1 MAGPMKFPL
10 MRNNILREDLDAVIA
25 HLRQDDPILTHGA
38 NVRAF
43 EKEWSGWLGVRH
55 SVFVNSGAS
64 ANLLS
69 MAILKIRHPKGGE
82 VIVPPLAW
90 VSDVASV
97 LQNGFTPVF
106 ADIDPRTLSMHPARI
121 LEKLG
126 PRTRAVF
133 LTHVQ
138 GFDGLTDELLA
149 ELERRRVPLIE
160 DVCESHGAT
169 HSGRKLGSFGWISNF
184 SFYYAHHMS
193 TIEGG
198 MVCTDDAEAYQQL
211 RMLRS
216 HGMVREA
223 DDGAVRAAYAAG
235 NPQLNPDFIFAYS
248 AYNARNTEIGGILG
262 RSQLR
267 RLDANVRRRTDNLL
281 RFLGRIDASKYRT
294 DFKVEGSSNYAFNL
308 ILRKADD
315 GLVERVMQRMREAG
329 IEFRR
334 GSAGGGNQIRQPY
347 LKGIVPEGHHRE
359 FPETEHVHF
368 YGFYIGN
375 FPDLKDAE
383 VDEICAILNGV

>member
-1 MAGPMKFPL
+1 MMKFPL

-25 HLRQDDPILTHGA
+25 HLQQDDPILTHGA

-43 EKEWSGWLGVRH
+43 ESEWSEWLGVKY

-69 MAILKIRHPKGGE
+69 MAILKLRHPEGGE
-82 VIVPPLAW
+82 VLVPPLTW
-90 VSDVASV
+90 VSDIATV

-106 ADIDPRTLSMHPARI
+106 VDICPHSLAMDPKQI
-121 LEKLG
+121 LAKITD
-126 PRTRAVF
+126 RTRAVF

-138 GFDGLTDELLA
+138 GFDGLTDELVA
-149 ELERRRVPLIE
+149 ELERRNIPLIE

-169 HSGRKLGSFGWISNF
+169 HNGKRLGSFGWMSNF

-198 MVCTDDAEAYQQL
+198 MICTNDPEVYQHA

-223 DDGAVRAAYAAG
+223 TSEDVKRSYRED
-235 NPQLNPDFIFAYS
+235 NPQLNPDFIFAHA
-248 AYNARNTEIGGILG
+248 AYNVRNTEIGGIMG
-262 RSQLR
+262 RSQLK
-267 RLDANVRRRTDNLL
+267 RLDANVRRRTENLL
-281 RFLGRIDASKYRT
+281 RFLDRIDGSRYRT
-294 DFKVEGSSNYAFNL
+294 DFKLEGSSNYAFNL
-308 ILRKADD
+308 ILRQADD
-315 GLVERVMQRMREAG
+315 EFVERLMAGMRAAG

-334 GSAGGGNQIRQPY
+334 GSAGGGNQVRQPY
-347 LKGIVPEGHHRE
+347 LKGIVPQDHHLN
-359 FPETEHVHF
+359 FPQTEHVHF

-375 FPDLKDAE
+375 FPDLKNE
-383 VDEICAILNGV
+383 EIDELCRVLNAV

>member
-1 MAGPMKFPL
+1 MKFPL
-10 MRNNILREDLDAVIA
+10 MRNNILREDLDAVIE
-25 HLRQDDPILTHGA
+25 HLKQEDPILTHGS

-43 EKEWSGWLGVRH
+43 EAEWSAWLGVKH

-64 ANLLS
+64 ANLLT
-69 MAILKIRHPKGGE
+69 MAILKIRHPEGGE
-82 VIVPPLAW
+82 IIVPPLAW
-90 VSDVASV
+90 VSDIASV

-106 ADIDPRTLSMHPARI
+106 VDIDPRTLAMDADHI
-121 LEKLG
+121 LAAITE
-126 PRTRAVF
+126 RTRAVF

-138 GFDGLTDELLA
+138 GFVGLEDRLLA
-149 ELERRRVPLIE
+149 ELQQRRVPLIE
-160 DVCESHGAT
+160 DVCESHGAM
-169 HSGRKLGSFGWISNF
+169 HNGRKLGSFGWISNF

-198 MVCTDDAEAYQQL
+198 MICTNDQEVYQQV

-223 DDGAVRAAYAAG
+223 NDPGVLAAYRST
-235 NPQLNPDFIFAYS
+235 NPELNPDFIFAFP
-248 AYNARNTEIGGILG
+248 AYNTRNTEIGGILG
-262 RSQLR
+262 RSQLK
-267 RLDANVRRRTDNLL
+267 RLDRNVKRRTDNLM
-281 RFLGRIDASKYRT
+281 RFLKQIDSTKYRT

-308 ILRKADD
+308 ILNRPDAE
-315 GLVERVMQRMREAG
+315 LVERLMKVMRESG

-347 LKGIVPEGHHRE
+347 LKGVVPKDYHLL

-375 FPDLKDAE
+375 YPDLR
-383 VDEICAILNGV
+383 DEEIDELCRVLNSA

>member
-1 MAGPMKFPL
+1 MKFPL
-10 MRNNILREDLDAVIA
+10 MRNNILREDLAAVIE
-25 HLRQDDPILTHGA
+25 HLRQDDPILTNGP

-43 EKEWSGWLGVRH
+43 EAEWSAWLGVRH

-64 ANLLS
+64 ANLLT
-69 MAILKIRHPKGGE
+69 MAVLKLRYPEGGE
-82 VIVPPLAW
+82 VIVPPLTW
-90 VSDVASV
+90 VSDIASV

-106 ADIDPRTLSMHPARI
+106 VDIDPRTLAMDTDKVVASI
-121 LEKLG
+121 TE
-126 PRTRAVF
+126 RTRAVF

-138 GFDGLTDELLA
+138 GFDGLEDRLLDELA
-149 ELERRRVPLIE
+149 RRRIPLIE
-160 DVCESHGAT
+160 DVCESHGAM
-169 HSGRKLGSFGWISNF
+169 HNGRKLGTFGWISNF

-198 MVCTDDAEAYQQL
+198 MVCTNDHDVYQQV

-223 DDGAVRAAYAAG
+223 NDPGLQASYGSA
-235 NPQLNPDFIFAYS
+235 NPELNPDFIFAFP
-248 AYNARNTEIGGILG
+248 AYNVRNTEIGGILG
-262 RSQLR
+262 RSQLK
-267 RLDANVRRRTDNLL
+267 RLDRNVKRRTDNLL
-281 RFLGRIDASKYRT
+281 RFLRQLDADRYRT

-308 ILRKADD
+308 ILKHPDNI
-315 GLVERVMQRMREAG
+315 LVERLMRVMRETG

-334 GSAGGGNQIRQPY
+334 GSAGGGNQLRQPY
-347 LKGIVPEGHHRE
+347 LKSVVPKDYHLL

-375 FPDLKDAE
+375 YPDLR
-383 VDEICAILNGV
+383 DEEIDELCQVLNSA